1 MPCLENC
8 KIDKLKLAGLYQ
20 GLISTEDKCLSRQN
34 CKIEIGVFGSRLDV
48 HSRQTN
54 MWIISVVLNWT
65 SALGGFAVGC
75 YKQTNIKTEEEVVA
89 FGKVI

>member
-65 SALGGFAVGC
+65 SALGG
-75 YKQTNIKTEEEVVA
+75 VVDVRECCKHRN
-89 FGKVI
+89 GKRSGRI